1 MISTILVWIYIFLL
15 TTLIGHFVFRVLER
29 VQHKEFS
36 AKPSASELSMT
47 GLTFLGIFLSF
58 LSLFLKIGLTAN
70 LIIITLCL
78 VYFLAERKSII
89 IDFKNLINDF
99 KRFSS
104 IFKVLIFIYLVLV
117 LIAAQSVPTISDTGL
132 YHIQNIK
139 WISNYKVVPGLGN
152 LHGRFA
158 FNNHSFL
165 AEAFFSFSFLKAD
178 FFHLLNSYLLIL
190 LSVTLIILVYK
201 NLDRNIWRVFI
212 YSGLLLLL
220 QVFYLKAA
228 SSPTPD
234 IFSLA
239 GIWFIFIIYLERVA
253 VDNGSKLFWIP
264 VLVMAFFMVTVKLS
278 AFPIAL
284 ISILYLAENNT
295 NLWKK
300 LIVILASASLV
311 FVPYFLRNYFLSGY
325 LIYPYP
331 SIDLFNPDWKIP
343 VQFVNEMK
351 TVISTHAQS
360 KDWQQRGFSEWFP
373 IWYSHLST
381 VFKIMSCYILISP
394 VLMTALILFSNDIR
408 KRFQS
413 SLKITAICL
422 LAIVFWFLSAPNFR
436 FIYAFLFFYLL
447 INCVIIV
454 SFLISKFFSS
464 DLIGS
469 YRKQAI
475 NVLPKATPLFLA
487 LFSLWFV
494 IKLDYKG
501 FDKCVIFPSGF
512 KEVHY
517 NTIGLNNFSVNI
529 PEDGTYCWNMPLPSS
544 VISRNIGVTNI
555 EMRGPDYKD
564 GFRFRINKEEEFYR
578 LRELLRLK

>member
-1 MISTILVWIYIFLL
+1 MISTLLVWIYIFLL

-29 VQHKEFS
+29 LQHKEIS

-70 LIIITLCL
+70 LIIISLCL
-78 VYFLAERKSII
+78 VYFLAVRKSII
-89 IDFKNLINDF
+89 IDCKILITGFKQF
-99 KRFSS
+99 PS
-104 IFKVLIFIYLVLV
+104 IFKVLILIYFILV
-117 LIAAQSVPTISDTGL
+117 LIAAQSVPSISDTGL
-132 YHIQNIK
+132 YHIQSIK

-178 FFHLLNSYLLIL
+178 FLHLLNSYLFLI
-190 LSVTLIILVYK
+190 LSVTLIVLTYK
-201 NLDRNIWRVFI
+201 NLSRSIWRVFL
-212 YSGLLLLL
+212 YSGLLILL
-220 QVFYLKAA
+220 QIFYLKAA

-239 GIWFIFIIYLERVA
+239 GIWFIFIIYLERITI
-253 VDNGSKLFWIP
+253 GSGGKLYWIP

-278 AFPIAL
+278 AFPVAFV
-284 ISILYLAENNT
+284 SILFLAENNFR
-295 NLWKK
+295 LWKK
-300 LIVILASASLV
+300 LFMIFASATLV

-343 VQFVNEMK
+343 VQYVSEMK
-351 TVISTHAQS
+351 TVISTFARS

-373 IWYSHLST
+373 VWYSHLSP

-394 VLMTALILFSNDIR
+394 VLMAALVLLSNDIR

-413 SLKITAICL
+413 SIKIIAICFP
-422 LAIVFWFLSAPNFR
+422 AIVFWFFSAPNFR
-436 FIYAFLFFYLL
+436 FIYAFLFFYML
-447 INCVIIV
+447 INCVIITCFV
-454 SFLISKFFSS
+454 MSKFFSLE
-464 DLIGS
+464 LIGKF
-469 YRKQAI
+469 RRQAI
-475 NVLPKATPLFLA
+475 NILPNATPLLLG
-487 LFSLWFV
+487 LFFLWFV
-494 IKLDYKG
+494 LKLDYKG
-501 FDKCVIFPSGF
+501 LDKCMIFPSGF

-517 NTIGLNNFSVNI
+517 NRIELNNFSVNI
-529 PEDGTYCWNMPLPSS
+529 PEDGTYCWNIPLPGS
-544 VISRNIGVTNI
+544 VISRNIGVTNT
-555 EMRGPDYKD
+555 EMRGQDYKD
-564 GFRFRINKEEEFYR
+564 GFRVKIDKQEEFYR
-578 LRELLRLK
+578 LMDLLRHK